1 MIRYEDVLMWGYLI
15 CAAVSRDPMWAV
27 AGGIFG
33 LLGRFGRLAV
43 AIEEMD
49 GEGEEQ

>member
-15 CAAVSRDPMWAV
+15 CAVVSRDPMWAV

-33 LLGRFGRLAV
+33 LLGKLSRLVV
-43 AIEEMD
+43 AAEEYEE
-49 GEGEEQ
+49 EGEEQ